1 MRKIYL
7 HKLLDSL
14 RASDTLEI
22 VTNKQ
27 ISYQRLKGL
36 KEEYFGSFEGQDERL
51 NPQVPYNDFLFNM
64 VVKIKKMCKSVYL
77 IQFQVLW
84 LKPTPMR
91 KFLPSHM
98 LESALIS

>member
-27 ISYQRLKGL
+27 
-36 KEEYFGSFEGQDERL
+36 
-51 NPQVPYNDFLFNM
+51 
-64 VVKIKKMCKSVYL
+64 YL
-77 IQFQVLW
+77 I
-84 LKPTPMR
+84 KD
-91 KFLPSHM
+91 
-98 LESALIS
+98 